1 MYLTEKIAENN
12 MTYAPMRILSGLKR
26 TPVVLVLATALLGAC
41 SHQEDTSS
49 SAVVAPRAVAA
60 QTFKL
65 TTQDQQSLIMLT
77 GTVVS
82 TNQVQVASRLMGYI
96 RALKVHEGQTVK
108 AGELLFEVDP
118 TDIQGQVAQ
127 ARSGLAQAQAN
138 LANAKAD
145 YERFGNLY
153 KEQAIPRQQ
162 WDQIQLRYKVAQE
175 QVAAAQAGYNTA
187 GAQMRYASVTSPISG
202 VVVQKMANPGDLA
215 APGRPVLVIEGQGKL
230 QVQTQVPSDVFAG
243 IKLGDKVQ
251 VFSGDRVIPG
261 VIAQAVPVADPMSH
275 THTVKIDL
283 AADAHIDSGSF
294 VRVGFAVG
302 SAPQLRVPREAVVNR
317 AGMTGVFVVDR
328 DGIAHFRLV
337 RLGAQVG
344 ELVDVQAGLNAGDTV
359 VTSNLA
365 EVENGV
371 KIGGGNRG

>member
-1 MYLTEKIAENN
+1 
-12 MTYAPMRILSGLKR
+12 MTTVTVRSLSALRRAPLALALS
-26 TPVVLVLATALLGAC
+26 AALLAAC
-41 SHQEDTSS
+41 GHKNETAQPP
-49 SAVVAPRAVAA
+49 APRVVAA
-60 QTFKL
+60 QMLKL
-65 TTQDQQSLIMLT
+65 ASSEQQNQTLVS
-77 GTVVS
+77 GTVMS

-96 RALKVHEGQTVK
+96 RSIDVKEGQTVK
-108 AGELLFEVDP
+108 AGQLLFQVDP

-153 KEQAIPRQQ
+153 KEQAIPKQQ
-162 WDQIQLRYKVAQE
+162 WDQIQLRYQVAQE
-175 QVAAAQAGYNTA
+175 QVAAAKAGYGTA
-187 GAQMRYASVTSPISG
+187 AAQMRYASVTSPISG

-230 QVQTQVPSDVFAG
+230 QVQTQVPEAVFSRIRIGDGVDVFAG
-243 IKLGDKVQ
+243 
-251 VFSGDRVIPG
+251 DRTLHG
-261 VIAQAVPVADPMSH
+261 TIAQAVPVADPMSH

-283 AADAHIDSGSF
+283 PADAGLDSGTF

-302 SAPQLRVPREAVVNR
+302 SAPQLRVPQAAVVDR
-317 AGMTGVFVVDR
+317 AGMTGVFVVDK

-337 RLGAQVG
+337 RLGATVG
-344 ELVDVQAGLNAGDTV
+344 SDVEVQAGLNAGDTV
-359 VTSNLA
+359 VTTNLS

>member
-1 MYLTEKIAENN
+1 MIHVQTRFL
-12 MTYAPMRILSGLKR
+12 PSLKR
-26 TPVVLVLATALLGAC
+26 TPVALALVAVLLSACGHQDETATSG
-41 SHQEDTSS
+41 
-49 SAVVAPRAVAA
+49 AVVPRSVAA
-60 QTFKL
+60 QTTKL
-65 TTQDQQSLIMLT
+65 ITQEQQGQTLLT

-82 TNQVQVASRLMGYI
+82 SSQVQVASRLMGYI

-153 KEQAIPRQQ
+153 REQAIPRQQ

-187 GAQMRYASVTSPISG
+187 GAQMRYASVTSPIAG

-215 APGRPVLVIEGQGKL
+215 APGRPVLVIDGQGRL
-230 QVQTQVPSDVFAG
+230 QVQTQVPADVFDR
-243 IKLGDKVQ
+243 IRIGDKVQ
-251 VFSGDRVIPG
+251 VYAGERVITG
-261 VIAQAVPVADPMSH
+261 TIAQAVPAADPMSH
-275 THTVKIDL
+275 THAVKIDL
-283 AADAHIDSGSF
+283 PADAGVDSGSF

-302 SAPQLRVPREAVVNR
+302 SAPQLRVPQGAVVDR
-317 AGMTGVFVVDR
+317 AGMTGVFVVDK

-337 RLGAQVG
+337 RLGAQAG
-344 ELVDVQAGLNAGDTV
+344 GMVDVQAGLSAGDTI

-365 EVENGV
+365 DVENGV
-371 KIGGGNRG
+371 KIGGGDRG

>member
-1 MYLTEKIAENN
+1 
-12 MTYAPMRILSGLKR
+12 MTTVTVRSLPELLRAPMALALS
-26 TPVVLVLATALLGAC
+26 VVLLSAC
-41 SHQEDTSS
+41 GPKNE
-49 SAVVAPRAVAA
+49 SARVPPAPRVVAA
-60 QTFKL
+60 QTL
-65 TTQDQQSLIMLT
+65 RLASSDQQSLTLVS
-77 GTVVS
+77 GTVMS

-96 RALKVHEGQTVK
+96 RTLTVREGQTVK
-108 AGELLFEVDP
+108 AGQLLFQVDP

-127 ARSGLAQAQAN
+127 ARAGLAQAQAN

-153 KEQAIPRQQ
+153 REQAIPKQQ
-162 WDQIQLRYKVAQE
+162 WDQIQLRYQVAQE
-175 QVAAAQAGYNTA
+175 QVAAARAGYGTA
-187 GAQMRYASVTSPISG
+187 SAQMRYASVTSPIAG

-230 QVQTQVPSDVFAG
+230 QVQTQVPADVFSRIKVGDKVDVFAG
-243 IKLGDKVQ
+243 TRALKGT
-251 VFSGDRVIPG
+251 
-261 VIAQAVPVADPMSH
+261 IAQAVPVADPMSH

-283 AADAHIDSGSF
+283 PEGAGLDSGTF

-302 SAPQLRVPREAVVNR
+302 SAPQLRVPQAAVVDR

-328 DGIAHFRLV
+328 AGIAHFRLV
-337 RLGAQVG
+337 RLGATVG
-344 ELVDVQAGLNAGDTV
+344 AEVEVQAGLSAGDTV

-371 KIGGGNRG
+371 KIGGGDRG